1 MGYSESKICRTG
13 FPAWTVPKPPE
24 VRAMSQKSI
33 EVNGVP
39 LGSIRNR
46 NEERVA
52 KLMPKALAEYLDYK
66 PTYLDIQDIYALTL
80 NNLPPRYKQ
89 SGSIIIREPVSEE
102 EIMRE
107 LRQAINKVEMAP
119 TSKNEG

>member
-1 MGYSESKICRTG
+1 
-13 FPAWTVPKPPE
+13 
-24 VRAMSQKSI
+24 MSQKIS

-52 KLMPKALAEYLDYK
+52 KLMAAVLPEYLDYK
-66 PTYLDIQDIYALTL
+66 PSYLDIQDIYALTL

-89 SGSIIIREPVSEE
+89 SGSIVIHESVSDA

-107 LRQAINKVEMAP
+107 LRAAIARVEKAP
-119 TSKNEG
+119 TGKGED

>member
-1 MGYSESKICRTG
+1 MT
-13 FPAWTVPKPPE
+13 
-24 VRAMSQKSI
+24 QKNY

-46 NEERVA
+46 NEERVV
-52 KLMPKALAEYLDYK
+52 KLMPAVLAEFLDYK
-66 PTYLDIQDIYALTL
+66 PSYLDIQDIYALTL

-89 SGSIIIREPVSEE
+89 SGSIIIREPVSDE
-102 EIMRE
+102 EIRRE
-107 LRQAINKVEMAP
+107 LRQAIGRVEMAP